1 MNFSALKFTHHA
13 IMEMRV
19 ELQQD
24 EMITTTG
31 RINDERVR
39 QYMREY
45 INAATY
51 LGEIT
56 DNNGKTDR
64 LFAYR
69 RYCFVLDL
77 NEDVVITAY
86 RRNIASDDLR
96 DIIKPILLSKL
107 KSMDGEIVHL
117 QENFD
122 RRDSE
127 YKLETKMYNALGKN
141 GYTTGNARAIR
152 KKAKSSLIS
161 AKVERSK
168 IAKGIALFI

>member
-1 MNFSALKFTHHA
+1 MNVSALKFTHHA
-13 IMEMRV
+13 IMEMRE

-24 EMITTTG
+24 EMIAVTG
-31 RINDERVR
+31 RINDEKVR

-45 INAATY
+45 IKTATY

-64 LFAYR
+64 LYAYR

-96 DIIKPILLSKL
+96 EIIKPILLAKL
-107 KSMDGEIVHL
+107 KDMDAQIVHL
-117 QENFD
+117 QEDFD
-122 RRDSE
+122 RRDRE

-141 GYTTGNARAIR
+141 GYTTGHARSIR
-152 KKAKSSLIS
+152 SKAKFSLIS

>member
-1 MNFSALKFTHHA
+1 MNVSALKFTHHA
-13 IMEMRV
+13 IMEMRE

-24 EMITTTG
+24 EMIVAIG

-39 QYMREY
+39 QYMRDY
-45 INAATY
+45 IKESTY

-96 DIIKPILLSKL
+96 EIIKPILLSRL
-107 KSMDGEIVHL
+107 EDMDRQIEHL
-117 QENFD
+117 QENYD
-122 RRDSE
+122 RKDRE
-127 YKLETKMYNALGKN
+127 YKLETKMYNSLGSN
-141 GYTTGNARAIR
+141 GYTVGHARAIR
-152 KKAKSSLIS
+152 RKAKSSLIS

>member
-1 MNFSALKFTHHA
+1 MNVSALKFTHHA

-24 EMITTTG
+24 EMITAAG

-45 INAATY
+45 IKIATY
-51 LGEIT
+51 LGEIM
-56 DNNGKTDR
+56 DNNGKIDR

-69 RYCFVLDL
+69 RYCFVLDQ

-96 DIIKPILLSKL
+96 EIIKPMLMSKL
-107 KSMDGEIVHL
+107 QSMDYEIKGL
-117 QENFD
+117 QETFD
-122 RRDSE
+122 RTDRE

-141 GYTTGNARAIR
+141 GYTTGHARSLR
-152 KKAKSSLIS
+152 RKAKSNLIA